1 MEVQHNAKL
10 TATELSQ
17 IWAAYQN
24 DTMSICA
31 LQYFLQTV
39 EDDDIRSIIQQ
50 TLDAAQSHIPKL
62 TTFFTEE
69 NWPVP
74 QGFTEADVNLSAPR
88 LFSDTFMLYYIQQM
102 GMLGINAYSM
112 AISLSVR
119 QDVYEYFS
127 QCMIEYMDIHK
138 KGTQLLLEKGLY
150 IRAPYLA
157 PPESIDFV
165 NDTKFLGGWFG
176 ENRPLLSLEIA
187 NLYSNIQRNA
197 LGSALMIAFS
207 QVAGTEEIRKYMIKG
222 KNMATKHVEVF
233 GSLLTK
239 DDLPSPVTWDSE
251 VTQSTVSPFSDKLM
265 MFHTT
270 ALISIGMGYYGT
282 ALSTCLRKD
291 VSTDYARLIAEIG
304 KYSLEGAKIMI
315 SHSWLEEP
323 PKAANRDELA
333 KNKA

>member
-1 MEVQHNAKL
+1 MEVQHNPAL

-17 IWAAYQN
+17 IWGAYQN
-24 DTMSICA
+24 DTMAICA
-31 LQYFLQTV
+31 MQYFLQTV
-39 EDDDIRSIIQQ
+39 EDPDIRPLIQQ
-50 TLDAAQSHIPKL
+50 ALDASQSHIPKL
-62 TTFFTEE
+62 EGFFTKE

-88 LFSDTFMLYYIQQM
+88 LFSDTFMLYYVQQM
-102 GMLGINAYSM
+102 GVLGINAYSLGI
-112 AISLSVR
+112 AWSVR

-138 KGTQLLLEKGLY
+138 KATQLLLEKGLY
-150 IRAPYLA
+150 IRSPYLS

-197 LGSALMIAFS
+197 LGSALMVAFS
-207 QVAGTEEIRKYMIKG
+207 QVASTEEIRKYMTRG
-222 KNMATKHVEVF
+222 KQMATKHVEVF

-239 DDLPSPVTWDSE
+239 DDLPSPVTWDAE
-251 VTQSTVSPFSDKLM
+251 VTQSKVSPFSDKLM

-270 ALISIGMGYYGT
+270 ALIGIGMGYYGT
-282 ALSTCLRKD
+282 ALATCLRKD
-291 VSTDYARLIAEIG
+291 VASVYTRLTAEIG
-304 KYSLEGAKIMI
+304 KYSLDGAKMMI
-315 SHSWLEEP
+315 DHGWMEEP
-323 PKAANRDELA
+323 PKAANRDKLA
-333 KNKA
+333 KSKA